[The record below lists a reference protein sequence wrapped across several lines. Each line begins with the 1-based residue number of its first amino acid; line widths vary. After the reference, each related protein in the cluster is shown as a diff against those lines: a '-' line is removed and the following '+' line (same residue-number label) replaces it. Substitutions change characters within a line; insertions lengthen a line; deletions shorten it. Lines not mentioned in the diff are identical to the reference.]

1 MANWWKCQI
10 IAEDNILSSLGKGEI
25 LFAKK
30 GETSI
35 TLFNGVT
42 EITIPQT
49 TMKNIKLLCKATRE
63 ETSYLEINYQL
74 LQNRKAT
81 RDSNMAAN

>member
-10 IAEDNILSSLGKGEI
+10 VAEDNILSSSEKGEI
-25 LFAKK
+25 LYAKK

-42 EITIPQT
+42 EISIPQT
-49 TMKNIKLLCKATRE
+49 AMKNIKLLCKATRE

-81 RDSNMAAN
+81 RYSNMAVN

>member
-1 MANWWKCQI
+1 MASWWKCQI
-10 IAEDNILSSLGKGEI
+10 VAGDNSLSPSEIGEI
-25 LFAKK
+25 LYAKK

-42 EITIPQT
+42 EISIPQT
-49 TMKNIKLLCKATRE
+49 AMKNIKLLCKATRE

-81 RDSNMAAN
+81 RYSNLAVS